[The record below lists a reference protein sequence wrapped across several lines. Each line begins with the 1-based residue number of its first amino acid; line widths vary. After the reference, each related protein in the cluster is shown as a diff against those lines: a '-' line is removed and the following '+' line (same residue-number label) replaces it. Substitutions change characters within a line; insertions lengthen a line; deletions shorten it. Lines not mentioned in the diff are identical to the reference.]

1 MGLNRSDVMTTF
13 RRIAIAA
20 LAAATVAVG
29 SFAGVHVAE
38 AAAAESPRPV
48 CIRVLNV
55 TVCW

>member
-1 MGLNRSDVMTTF
+1 MTTF

-20 LAAATVAVG
+20 LAASTVAVG
-29 SFAGVHVAE
+29 SFAGIHVAE